1 VVVRLDDAFVYESP
15 RAPKIAS
22 IEPRSGPLAGGVRV
36 VLEGHDFP
44 ANPSV
49 RFGGEACKS
58 VTSRGPTRL
67 EVTAPPQREAGHVD
81 VVVSSPDVGVGVA
94 KAGFRYEAPMVAV
107 IQSVAP
113 PKGTTLGGTELS
125 IEGTGFAEGCVVLV
139 DGKPVATRRISGR
152 VLEVETPPGDDQRLV
167 DVAVRNPGMREV
179 VAKRAFQYDAR
190 YRG

>member
-1 VVVRLDDAFVYESP
+1 V
-15 RAPKIAS
+15 I
-22 IEPRSGPLAGGVRV
+22 
-36 VLEGHDFP
+36 
-44 ANPSV
+44 
-49 RFGGEACKS
+49 
-58 VTSRGPTRL
+58 
-67 EVTAPPQREAGHVD
+67 APPQREAGLVD
-81 VVVSSPDVGVGVA
+81 VVVSSPETGPGVA

-139 DGKPVATRRISGR
+139 DGKPVPTRRISGR
-152 VLEVETPPGDDQRLV
+152 VLEIETPPGDDQRMV
-167 DVAVRNPGMREV
+167 DVAVRNPGMRDV